1 MDSPVQPVTPTA
13 GPTGFE
19 DLIPKKKGA
28 QGPSVGGSTGFDDLI
43 PAKPGILS
51 QIGHGLE
58 QSYSAIR
65 HPEQTVSA
73 LVHGIKQSAEDAI
86 TPAVGERNTMG
97 GSPGALAV
105 TGFDKQGNPTYNS
118 QVITK
123 ENTPGA
129 ITKGEKLRGEVNTLA
144 NIALPGVGGEATGHL
159 INAGL
164 GAINDPEQPIRGAT
178 AGLIIGG
185 LLHAPK
191 MLHGAADVSEGMVP
205 RDLGSDAKYQEQVN
219 PIERL
224 SPNRRPLYTLPENQR
239 PPVEPPPE
247 AEAQS
252 FGGRTGRRII
262 NPADQPEAP
271 APPVEPPPEAE
282 AKTFG
287 NTPLTD
293 LTDEQKALRA
303 RLALE
308 HGIPPEAI
316 DDITRRAMNVKPP
329 VEPREDATTQ
339 SFGGRV
345 GRRPAGEVVP
355 PESPTAGFDDLI
367 PPETKTRPVP
377 VVDTDKLPTNGSDD
391 QETPTGQLGTPVSYD
406 ALGKLDDVHPRL
418 EPIVSSNGNFDV
430 RPGVLA
436 KVNKALASNGT
447 IATLKPG
454 ESVTN
459 DVENARAALL
469 KRYNTTADGTIDMDS
484 PKPIEQPTPQ
494 QSAADVATAT
504 TPQIRSRVPKVDLFE
519 DSRTE
524 NGRLRPLNR
533 ISDDALIRELR
544 DLDEKTADAH
554 ARNQYNYTV
563 DENFHSTEDG
573 RTVMSATRIG
583 GKGVSEQ
590 AKAAQNLRDYARIRQ
605 AIYDELGKRGHDEG
619 AVTDKLMAQMKLD
632 EAIERE
638 GMQHAD
644 DNAAANEAF
653 GDNNFDFGEN
663 ASPAGAG
670 AGGAGRASETA
681 LASTPKNVSADELI
695 NRSKLD
701 LDPEGEKAFQA
712 ETERAKAEGLDKT
725 KVTFETQRAAANE
738 FAKSINMDPTTL
750 DPLKTARLSGAQ
762 IVGLKN
768 VLSKNLN
775 DMGAVSKKL
784 ADPDISV
791 EDAEK
796 LNDHL
801 DGLRKQNDALMSKIV
816 SETSEKGRDLGFL
829 RQMSNATL
837 DPDVWAIQAR
847 KVAGRMLSDDEI
859 ATVQGLAKAAADACA
874 GGA

>member
-144 NIALPGVGGEATGHL
+144 NIALPGVGGEVTGHL

-329 VEPREDATTQ
+329 VEPGEDATTQ

-367 PPETKTRPVP
+367 PPETKTNPVP

-418 EPIVSSNGNFDV
+418 EPIVSSNGNFDA
-430 RPGVLA
+430 RPGVLNR
-436 KVNKALASNGT
+436 VNKDFTDLTPASPSR
-447 IATLKPG
+447 IVMPQRYAPG
-454 ESVTN
+454 ETASIAPA
-459 DVENARAALL
+459 EAQAA
-469 KRYNTTADGTIDMDS
+469 
-484 PKPIEQPTPQ
+484 PEP
-494 QSAADVATAT
+494 
-504 TPQIRSRVPKVDLFE
+504 
-519 DSRTE
+519 
-524 NGRLRPLNR
+524 
-533 ISDDALIRELR
+533 
-544 DLDEKTADAH
+544 
-554 ARNQYNYTV
+554 
-563 DENFHSTEDG
+563 
-573 RTVMSATRIG
+573 
-583 GKGVSEQ
+583 
-590 AKAAQNLRDYARIRQ
+590 
-605 AIYDELGKRGHDEG
+605 
-619 AVTDKLMAQMKLD
+619 
-632 EAIERE
+632 
-638 GMQHAD
+638 
-644 DNAAANEAF
+644 
-653 GDNNFDFGEN
+653 
-663 ASPAGAG
+663 
-670 AGGAGRASETA
+670 

-750 DPLKTARLSGAQ
+750 DPLKTAKLSGAQ